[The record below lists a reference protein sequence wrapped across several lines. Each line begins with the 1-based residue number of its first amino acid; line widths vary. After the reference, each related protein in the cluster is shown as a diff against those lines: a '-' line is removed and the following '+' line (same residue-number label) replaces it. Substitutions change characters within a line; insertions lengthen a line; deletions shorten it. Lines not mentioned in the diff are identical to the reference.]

1 MHNAILHEWLHPVY
15 LQEDKITKLQHSFSS
30 AKSFPHLVLAHF
42 LVEKKAT
49 AILRAIA
56 KEKLVLKD
64 SDLFTFFQTNDF
76 KITRSKVLLDFRNFL
91 CSNDFS
97 QYLTRI
103 TACKIKS
110 KRIDMSASLYLKTHY
125 LLPHD
130 DRLERRRIAYLYYLS
145 TLAKKDGGALAL
157 YDSKNKKPT
166 EIVKKIVP
174 QFNTFAFFEVS
185 GCSFHEVEEIVSD
198 KQRIA
203 ISGWFHDQ

>member
-1 MHNAILHEWLHPVY
+1 
-15 LQEDKITKLQHSFSS
+15 
-30 AKSFPHLVLAHF
+30 
-42 LVEKKAT
+42 
-49 AILRAIA
+49 
-56 KEKLVLKD
+56 
-64 SDLFTFFQTNDF
+64 
-76 KITRSKVLLDFRNFL
+76 
-91 CSNDFS
+91 
-97 QYLTRI
+97 
-103 TACKIKS
+103 
-110 KRIDMSASLYLKTHY
+110 MSASLYLKTHY

-185 GCSFHEVEEIVSD
+185 GRSFHEVEEIVSD